1 MTQHSLPVSVVTNGR
16 KRTLLWVNTTYFA
29 EGLPFM
35 IVRILSAVFLT
46 QIGVKERYLG
56 LLNLLG
62 LPWNGKFLW
71 APLIDGLGTKKWWQV
86 WLQVALGAMTCAL
99 GTLAYFAGASSDPLG
114 YLTAIVAI
122 FCVMAVLAATN
133 DIAIDGFYLEA
144 IPARS
149 EQALLSGYR
158 VLAYRLA
165 MVFARS
171 GLVGVVA
178 WLLGSGM
185 AANTYEAWA
194 YSFAVAGMALIVLA
208 GLHAYILPDTQR
220 GEVSGGSK
228 LQRASVAFREGV
240 STYLHQPK
248 ICLILLFIVL
258 YKVGDELLFSM
269 VTPFLLREIGIATEQ
284 YAWIGGIVGAG
295 GTIVGAMLGGVIIK
309 KMGLRRALWPL
320 TILMNANIWLYV
332 WLSISKPNPMTLAGI
347 TTIATVHGIE
357 QIAAGLGSAAL
368 LVFLLTT
375 CSHQYKATHYAI
387 GSAIMSIPATAVG
400 SFGGLLVEWIGY
412 TNLYIIAFFAAI
424 PGMLLIPFVP
434 IKEE

>member
-1 MTQHSLPVSVVTNGR
+1 
-16 KRTLLWVNTTYFA
+16 
-29 EGLPFM
+29 M
-35 IVRILSAVFLT
+35 IVRILSSVFLT

-56 LLNLLG
+56 FLNLLG

-71 APLIDGLGTKKWWQV
+71 APLIDGLGTKKRWQV
-86 WLQVALGAMTCAL
+86 WLQVALGVMTCVL
-99 GTLAYFAGASSDPLG
+99 GVLAYLAGASPEPLS
-114 YLTAIVAI
+114 YLTAIVLI

-133 DIAIDGFYLEA
+133 DIAIDGYYLDA
-144 IPARS
+144 IPTRD

-171 GLVGVVA
+171 GLVGAVA
-178 WLLGSGM
+178 WFIGSGI
-185 AANTYEAWA
+185 AANTYQAWS
-194 YSFAVAGMALIVLA
+194 YSFVIGGAVLLVLA
-208 GLHAYILPDTQR
+208 VVHAFILP
-220 GEVSGGSK
+220 EVATSNDAVGTK
-228 LQRASVAFREGV
+228 MERASQAFREGV
-240 STYLHQPK
+240 ATYLLQPRVG
-248 ICLILLFIVL
+248 LILAFIIL

-295 GTIVGAMLGGVIIK
+295 GTIVGAMLGGLLIK

-320 TILMNANIWLYV
+320 TILMNVNIWLYV
-332 WLSISKPNPMTLAGI
+332 WLSVAKPDPTTFGGI
-347 TTIATVHGIE
+347 TTIATIHGIE
-357 QIAAGLGSAAL
+357 QVAAGLGSAAL

-400 SFGGLLVEWIGY
+400 AFGGVLVEAIGY
-412 TNLYIIAFFAAI
+412 TNLYILAFVASI
-424 PGMLLIPFVP
+424 PGMVLIPFVP
-434 IKEE
+434 IREAESVKTATS